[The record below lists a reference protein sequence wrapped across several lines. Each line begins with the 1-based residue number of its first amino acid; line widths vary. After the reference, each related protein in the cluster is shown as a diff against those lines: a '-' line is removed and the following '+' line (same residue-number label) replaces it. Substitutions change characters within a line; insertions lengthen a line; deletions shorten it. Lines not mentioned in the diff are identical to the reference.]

1 MNSQKE
7 LLDVM
12 QLKSFIAYEICM
24 INGHPNEVLNA
35 FVGSQSIN
43 KTISIYVYIYVWLL
57 SYQ

>member
-24 INGHPNEVLNA
+24 INGQPNEVLNA

-43 KTISIYVYIYVWLL
+43 KTISIYVILVFYIYV
-57 SYQ
+57 

>member
-12 QLKSFIAYEICM
+12 QLKSFIAYELYSM
-24 INGHPNEVLNA
+24 INGQPNEVLNA

-43 KTISIYVYIYVWLL
+43 KTISIYVILVFYKYV
-57 SYQ
+57 